1 VAVILGSAFDDRIP
15 RARAMRRR
23 VVETPFGPQEV
34 FEGLTD
40 EGLSAHVIY
49 RHGLPHTRLP
59 HQVNFRAQAW
69 ALRSL
74 GCGALVLNSSV
85 GILVPDLPL
94 FTPFLAT
101 DLLMPEN
108 RLPDGSLCTLFT
120 EEAVRTDAEVKAAQ
134 GHLVLT
140 EGIFSP
146 ALATELRRV
155 TSLPEGP
162 DPLVFVYAP
171 GPRTKTRVENRYWAS
186 AGGQANSMSVGP
198 EAVLAAEAGIAC
210 AALLVGHKR
219 SGSSEGAPGREK
231 LTRSLE
237 EARGATERILL
248 EFLARGRPVVSG
260 NVMYRFG

>member
-1 VAVILGSAFDDRIP
+1 
-15 RARAMRRR
+15 MRRR
-23 VVETPFGPQEV
+23 RVETPFGPQEV
-34 FEGLTD
+34 YEGVTD
-40 EGLSAHVIY
+40 EGLPAHVIY

-69 ALRSL
+69 AFHSL

-94 FTPFLAT
+94 FTPVLAT

-120 EEAVRTDAEVKAAQ
+120 EEAVRTDAEVRRAQ

-171 GPRTKTRVENRYWAS
+171 GPRTKTRAENRYWAS
-186 AGGQANSMSVGP
+186 VGGQANSMSVGP
-198 EAVLAAEAGIAC
+198 EAVLAAEAGIPC

-219 SGSSEGAPGREK
+219 SGSSEGAPGREE
-231 LTRSLE
+231 LARSLD
-237 EARGATERILL
+237 EARRATERILL
-248 EFLARGRPVVSG
+248 EFLARGRPVASG